1 MLHHRRKDYFQRIIE
16 EFFAKLVQKIMK
28 NPGMTLS
35 EKREL
40 LNEGFDFYLSHFG
53 VERSDNS
60 IQIINKVEDIDLI
73 EYYARL
79 LKIEYETIDI
89 KYRDNLLKSLS
100 LMDYLQRSDASYS
113 WERTILRE
121 DILRLL
127 EDAESE

>member
-16 EFFAKLVQKIMK
+16 EFFAKLVQKIIK
-28 NPGMTLS
+28 SPEPDQS

-53 VERSDNS
+53 VERNDNAVL
-60 IQIINKVEDIDLI
+60 IINKVEDIDLI

-100 LMDYLQRSDASYS
+100 LVDYLQKADASYS

-127 EDAESE
+127 EGTESE

>member
-1 MLHHRRKDYFQRIIE
+1 MLQHRKKDYFQRIIE
-16 EFFAKLVQKIMK
+16 EFFAKLRQMIIKDS
-28 NPGMTLS
+28 GMTQS

-40 LNEGFDFYLSHFG
+40 LNEGFNFYLSHFDVG
-53 VERSDNS
+53 RNDLAVL
-60 IQIINKVEDIDLI
+60 IIHKIEDVDLI

-79 LKIEYETIDI
+79 LKVEYETIDI

-100 LMDYLQRSDASYS
+100 LIDYLQKADASYS

-127 EDAESE
+127 EDTESK